1 MKKNQYS
8 ILIIS
13 LLLTTFVFGQ
23 SSKFT
28 SFKTGDWDDPTV
40 WTESG
45 SDVDDIPDED
55 DTVEIQS
62 GLDTE
67 FLDKIESIFIY
78 FSEGKLIYSSNS
90 IKSSIDLSG
99 FINGIYIVLLNEE
112 ANNSYINKISL

>member
-28 SFKTGDWDDPTV
+28 SFKTGDRDDPTV

-45 SDVDDIPDED
+45 SDVD
-55 DTVEIQS
+55 EIQS